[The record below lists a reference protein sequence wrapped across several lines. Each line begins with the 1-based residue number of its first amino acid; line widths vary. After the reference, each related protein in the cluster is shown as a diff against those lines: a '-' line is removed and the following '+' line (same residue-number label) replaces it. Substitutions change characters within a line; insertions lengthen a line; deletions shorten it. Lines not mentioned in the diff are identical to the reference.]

1 MRTRSCGQQGHG
13 SANIAAVSCARGG
26 TSGEGNPAMGR
37 SEQMSSTH
45 SKRNIPAA
53 CHAYKRFRR
62 GNTASRPRPPTRWR
76 VRGVHPCHYRA
87 GLLLGGSGRCL
98 SETRPTAQ
106 RRMPAG
112 DCQSARTHGS
122 ECLRSVSRR
131 RRGRR
136 FDPWR
141 DGIKTPCF
149 SVSPFTLF
157 LR

>member
-76 VRGVHPCHYRA
+76 VRGVRTPVPLPSRVALRRERA
-87 GLLLGGSGRCL
+87 MPLRDKAYCTAESASWRLPICSDAGVRVSAFGLS
-98 SETRPTAQ
+98 STSWSTFRPLA
-106 RRMPAG
+106 
-112 DCQSARTHGS
+112 
-122 ECLRSVSRR
+122 
-131 RRGRR
+131 
-136 FDPWR
+136 
-141 DGIKTPCF
+141 
-149 SVSPFTLF
+149 
-157 LR
+157 

>member
-1 MRTRSCGQQGHG
+1 MRI
-13 SANIAAVSCARGG
+13 SASAEGTLPRDRARPRAG
-26 TSGEGNPAMGR
+26 AC
-37 SEQMSSTH
+37 
-45 SKRNIPAA
+45 AA
-53 CHAYKRFRR
+53 CA
-62 GNTASRPRPPTRWR
+62 
-76 VRGVHPCHYRA
+76 HPCHYRA

-106 RRMPAG
+106 RRVPAG
-112 DCQSARTHGS
+112 DCQSARTQGS